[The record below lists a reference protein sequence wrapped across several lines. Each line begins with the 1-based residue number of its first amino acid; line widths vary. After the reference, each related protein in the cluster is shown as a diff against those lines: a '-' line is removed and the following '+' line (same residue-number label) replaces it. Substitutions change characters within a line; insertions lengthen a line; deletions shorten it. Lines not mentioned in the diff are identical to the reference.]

1 MNKLEAVVVYD
12 SKAGTYSPPFFVPHV
27 DVAKRDFAI
36 LVNDGK
42 SVQSLCPADFDLYHI
57 GSFDTFE
64 GKFYPL
70 SNIEHLASGVDV
82 KEKK

>member
-1 MNKLEAVVVYD
+1 MQKLEAVVIFD

-42 SVQSLCPADFDLYHI
+42 SIQSHCPADFDLYNI
-57 GSFDTFE
+57 GYYDTKTALFV
-64 GKFYPL
+64 GLPTPA
-70 SNIEHLASGVDV
+70 HLLSGVDV
-82 KEKK
+82 KEK